1 MLSVL
6 FLLVFLLAF
15 LAFIRWDRRRIDQ
28 SAADPDFRQ
37 KLQKGWNI
45 SQSAKYQGTAGVA
58 AIAAVGATAEWL
70 SPISPPFTGRW
81 SWLHI
86 AIYEALGTYSM
97 AFVTT
102 VVSLACALSAWSQW
116 KQLHRPI
123 K

>member
-6 FLLVFLLAF
+6 SLLLFLIAF

-28 SAADPDFRQ
+28 SAPDPDIRQ
-37 KLQKGWNI
+37 KLQNGWNV
-45 SQSAKYQGTAGVA
+45 SQYAKYQGAAGVA

-70 SPISPPFTGRW
+70 SPNSPPFTGRW

-86 AIYEALGTYSM
+86 AIYEALGRYCM

-102 VVSLACALSAWSQW
+102 MASIAFALSAWSQW
-116 KQLHRPI
+116 KHVHRPS